1 MMAKSVSLT
10 GADTIKINN
19 RILSDLADGDCA
31 VLTFPNEIA
40 TVKTGKDG
48 NSIYAFNQT
57 GKNCDLVLRV
67 LRGSS
72 DDKFLLNLFNTM
84 KIDFS
89 GFVLVSG
96 EFIKRVGDGTG
107 NVSNDTYLVAGGIF
121 NKNID
126 AKNNAEGDTEQ
137 SVAIYTL
144 RFANGDRSI
153 M

>member
-1 MMAKSVSLT
+1 MAKSVSLT
-10 GADTIKINN
+10 GSDTIKINN

-31 VLTFPNEIA
+31 VLSYPNEIA

-57 GKNCDLVLRV
+57 GKNCDLTLRV
-67 LRGSS
+67 LRGSA
-72 DDKFLLNLFNTM
+72 DDKYLLNLFNTM

-89 GFVLVSG
+89 GFVLING
-96 EFIKRVGDGTG
+96 EFIKRIGDGTG
-107 NVSNDTYLVAGGIF
+107 KISNDTYLVSGGIF
-121 NKNID
+121 SKNMD

-137 SVAIYTL
+137 SIVIYTL
-144 RFANGDRSI
+144 KFANGDRSI

>member
-1 MMAKSVSLT
+1 MSKSVSLT

-19 RILSDLADGDCA
+19 RIFSDLADGDCA
-31 VLTFPNEIA
+31 VLTYPNELA

-57 GKNCDLVLRV
+57 GQNCDLVLRV

-72 DDKFLLNLFNTM
+72 DDKFLLNLLNNM
-84 KIDFS
+84 KKDFS
-89 GFVLVSG
+89 RFILMTG

-107 NVSNDTYLVAGGIF
+107 SVSNDTYLTTGGIF
-121 NKNID
+121 NKNVD
-126 AKNNAEGDTEQ
+126 AKNNVEGDTEQ
-137 SVAIYTL
+137 SVSIYTL
-144 RFANGDRSI
+144 RFSNGDRSI